1 MTTNSHTAHNT
12 NALDTTP
19 ESTAAQHASH
29 LGAHGEHAAHSAHG
43 HAEHGTQAQQES
55 HAGHGHSAHATQA
68 AHADHVDHAA
78 HGGRDSQT
86 AHGDHAA
93 HGAHSGHGGH
103 GTGDAVAAP
112 QGNHAGHGD
121 HGAHAA
127 GLPGGLQITQDGYTL
142 DLETTVAQP
151 GVIDFRFRIL
161 GPDGAAV
168 TEFDP
173 IHDRELHLIVAR
185 RELTGFWH
193 VHPRR
198 EADGTW
204 TIQLELPEAG
214 AYRVFTDIAPRALGR
229 TITLGADLAIAGHYA
244 PQPVPAVNRST
255 EVDGYTVT
263 VDGELRAE
271 GDLLTLTVRKDGAP
285 VTDLQPYL
293 AAFGHL
299 VILRAGDLA
308 YVHVHPNGEPGDGI
322 TPSGPE
328 ISFHTA
334 VPGPGTYRL
343 FLDFQHGDVVRT
355 AAFTL
360 TAE

>member
-1 MTTNSHTAHNT
+1 MTTNAHAGHHTHADAATQPAH
-12 NALDTTP
+12 AGHHAARGIDTDDH
-19 ESTAAQHASH
+19 AAHQH
-29 LGAHGEHAAHSAHG
+29 HGEHAAPEQTDPNG
-43 HAEHGTQAQQES
+43 E
-55 HAGHGHSAHATQA
+55 HAGHS
-68 AHADHVDHAA
+68 
-78 HGGRDSQT
+78 
-86 AHGDHAA
+86 
-93 HGAHSGHGGH
+93 
-103 GTGDAVAAP
+103 DA
-112 QGNHAGHGD
+112 HAGH
-121 HGAHAA
+121 AA
-127 GLPGGLQITQDGYTL
+127 GAPGGLLITQDGYTL
-142 DLETTVAQP
+142 DPETTIAEP
-151 GVIDFRFRIL
+151 GGIDFRFRIL
-161 GPDGAAV
+161 GPDGSPV

-193 VHPRR
+193 VHPQR

-204 TIQLELPEAG
+204 AIRLELPEAG

-244 PQPVPAVNRST
+244 PQPVPAIARAT
-255 EVDGYTVT
+255 EVDGYDVT

-271 GDLLTLTVRKDGAP
+271 GDLLTLTVRKNGEP

-308 YVHVHPNGEPGDGI
+308 YIHVHPNGEPGDGI
-322 TPSGPE
+322 TPSGSE
-328 ISFHTA
+328 ITFHTA

-343 FLDFQHGDVVRT
+343 FLDFQHNNVVRT

-360 TAE
+360 AVPPLRVFEPGSGATPAALAADGVARGK

>member
-1 MTTNSHTAHNT
+1 MTTNAHAGHTTHVDPAAQPGHIEQGTAH
-12 NALDTTP
+12 
-19 ESTAAQHASH
+19 
-29 LGAHGEHAAHSAHG
+29 GG
-43 HAEHGTQAQQES
+43 HAEHGGGAHALHSGHAPQGGAHEGHEAHTEHGGGA
-55 HAGHGHSAHATQA
+55 HAGHGTHT
-68 AHADHVDHAA
+68 
-78 HGGRDSQT
+78 
-86 AHGDHAA
+86 
-93 HGAHSGHGGH
+93 
-103 GTGDAVAAP
+103 
-112 QGNHAGHGD
+112 AGHD
-121 HGAHAA
+121 A
-127 GLPGGLQITQDGYTL
+127 GLPGGLRITQDGYTL
-142 DLETTVAQP
+142 DLETTIAEP
-151 GVIDFRFRIL
+151 GKIDFRFRIL
-161 GPDGAAV
+161 GPDGSAV
-168 TEFDP
+168 TEFDA

-204 TIQLELPEAG
+204 AIQLDLPEAG

-244 PQPVPAVNRST
+244 PQPVPAVNRAID
-255 EVDGYTVT
+255 VDGYQVT
-263 VDGELRAE
+263 VAGELRAE
-271 GDLLTLTVRKDGAP
+271 GDLLTLTVRKNGKA

-308 YVHVHPNGEPGDGI
+308 YVHVHPNGEPGDGT

-328 ISFHTA
+328 VTFHTA

-343 FLDFQHGDVVRT
+343 FLDFKHADVVRT

-360 TAE
+360 TTTPQPKKEHQH

>member
-1 MTTNSHTAHNT
+1 MTTNAHAGHTAHV
-12 NALDTTP
+12 NAAAQP
-19 ESTAAQHASH
+19 GHVEQSTA
-29 LGAHGEHAAHSAHG
+29 HGG
-43 HAEHGTQAQQES
+43 HAEHGGGAHARHNGHAPQGGAHEGHEAHSEHDGGT
-55 HAGHGHSAHATQA
+55 HAGHGTHA
-68 AHADHVDHAA
+68 
-78 HGGRDSQT
+78 
-86 AHGDHAA
+86 
-93 HGAHSGHGGH
+93 GGH
-103 GTGDAVAAP
+103 D
-112 QGNHAGHGD
+112 
-121 HGAHAA
+121 A
-127 GLPGGLQITQDGYTL
+127 GLPGGLRITQDGYAL
-142 DLETTVAQP
+142 DLDTTIAEP
-151 GVIDFRFRIL
+151 GKIDFRFRIL
-161 GPDGAAV
+161 GPDGSAV
-168 TEFDP
+168 TEFDA

-204 TIQLELPEAG
+204 VIQLDLPEAG

-244 PQPVPAVNRST
+244 PQQVPVVNRTT
-255 EVDGYTVT
+255 EVDGYQVA
-263 VDGELRAE
+263 VAGELRAE
-271 GDLLTLTVRKDGAP
+271 GDLLTLTVRKDGEP

-328 ISFHTA
+328 VTFHTA

-343 FLDFQHGDVVRT
+343 FLDFQHNDVVRT

-360 TAE
+360 TTLEITTP

>member
-1 MTTNSHTAHNT
+1 MTTNAHAGHHTHAGH
-12 NALDTTP
+12 ADT
-19 ESTAAQHASH
+19 A
-29 LGAHGEHAAHSAHG
+29 HAAHQNNHADNGIDTAAHAAHQG
-43 HAEHGTQAQQES
+43 HGKHAAADHGDA
-55 HAGHGHSAHATQA
+55 HAGH
-68 AHADHVDHAA
+68 
-78 HGGRDSQT
+78 
-86 AHGDHAA
+86 
-93 HGAHSGHGGH
+93 
-103 GTGDAVAAP
+103 
-112 QGNHAGHGD
+112 
-121 HGAHAA
+121 AA
-127 GLPGGLQITQDGYTL
+127 GAPGGLLVTQDGYTL
-142 DLETTVAQP
+142 DLDTTIAAP
-151 GVIDFRFRIL
+151 GAIDFRFRIL

-193 VHPRR
+193 VHPVR

-204 TIQLELPEAG
+204 VIRLDLPEAG

-244 PQPVPAVNRST
+244 PQPVPAVGRT
-255 EVDGYTVT
+255 ATVDGYEVT

-308 YVHVHPNGEPGDGI
+308 YVHVHPNGEPGDGV
-322 TPSGPE
+322 TPAGPE
-328 ISFHTA
+328 ITFHTA

-343 FLDFQHGDVVRT
+343 FLDFRHGEVVRT

-360 TAE
+360 TAGIAAPRHAEHAGHAHHH

>member
-1 MTTNSHTAHNT
+1 M
-12 NALDTTP
+12 
-19 ESTAAQHASH
+19 
-29 LGAHGEHAAHSAHG
+29 
-43 HAEHGTQAQQES
+43 
-55 HAGHGHSAHATQA
+55 
-68 AHADHVDHAA
+68 
-78 HGGRDSQT
+78 
-86 AHGDHAA
+86 
-93 HGAHSGHGGH
+93 
-103 GTGDAVAAP
+103 
-112 QGNHAGHGD
+112 
-121 HGAHAA
+121 
-127 GLPGGLQITQDGYTL
+127 
-142 DLETTVAQP
+142 
-151 GVIDFRFRIL
+151 
-161 GPDGAAV
+161 

-204 TIQLELPEAG
+204 VIRLELPEAG

-244 PQPVPAVNRST
+244 PQPVPAVGRT
-255 EVDGYTVT
+255 AEVDGYEVT

-322 TPSGPE
+322 TPAGPE
-328 ISFHTA
+328 ITFHTA

-343 FLDFQHGDVVRT
+343 FLDFRHEDTVRT

-360 TAE
+360 TAPQTVAHAHHH

>member
-1 MTTNSHTAHNT
+1 MTTNAHAGHHTHAGH
-12 NALDTTP
+12 ADTATQP
-19 ESTAAQHASH
+19 AGHQDN
-29 LGAHGEHAAHSAHG
+29 HAAHG
-43 HAEHGTQAQQES
+43 IDTN
-55 HAGHGHSAHATQA
+55 
-68 AHADHVDHAA
+68 DHAA
-78 HGGRDSQT
+78 HQHHGKHT
-86 AHGDHAA
+86 APEQAASTGEHANHGDA
-93 HGAHSGHGGH
+93 HTA
-103 GTGDAVAAP
+103 
-112 QGNHAGHGD
+112 HAGH
-121 HGAHAA
+121 AA
-127 GLPGGLQITQDGYTL
+127 GAPGGLLVTQDGYTL
-142 DLETTVAQP
+142 DLATTIAEP
-151 GVIDFRFRIL
+151 GGIDFRFRIL
-161 GPDGAAV
+161 GPDGTAV

-193 VHPRR
+193 VHPVR

-204 TIQLELPEAG
+204 AIRLDLPEAG

-244 PQPVPAVNRST
+244 PQPVPSVARAT
-255 EVDGYTVT
+255 EVDGYEVT

-271 GDLLTLTVRKDGAP
+271 GDLLTLTVRKNGEP

-328 ISFHTA
+328 ITFHTA

-343 FLDFQHGDVVRT
+343 FLDFKHNDIVRT
-355 AAFTL
+355 SAFTL
-360 TAE
+360 TTTPQQAPDHGNHH

>member
-1 MTTNSHTAHNT
+1 MTTNAHAGHHAHTEHQHHHAGHGI
-12 NALDTTP
+12 DTTERAPRQHGKHAAP
-19 ESTAAQHASH
+19 E
-29 LGAHGEHAAHSAHG
+29 HGEHA
-43 HAEHGTQAQQES
+43 
-55 HAGHGHSAHATQA
+55 
-68 AHADHVDHAA
+68 
-78 HGGRDSQT
+78 
-86 AHGDHAA
+86 
-93 HGAHSGHGGH
+93 GHGG
-103 GTGDAVAAP
+103 A
-112 QGNHAGHGD
+112 HAC
-121 HGAHAA
+121 HAA
-127 GLPGGLQITQDGYTL
+127 GAPGGLLITQDGYTL
-142 DLETTVAQP
+142 DLDTTVAEP
-151 GVIDFRFRIL
+151 GAIDFRFRIL
-161 GPDGAAV
+161 GPDGTPV
-168 TEFDP
+168 TEFDL

-193 VHPRR
+193 VHPVR

-204 TIQLELPEAG
+204 AIQLELPEAG

-244 PQPVPAVNRST
+244 PQPVPAVGRT
-255 EVDGYTVT
+255 ATVDGYEVT

-308 YVHVHPNGEPGDGI
+308 YVHVHPNGEPGDGV
-322 TPSGPE
+322 TPAGPE
-328 ISFHTA
+328 ITFHTA

-343 FLDFQHGDVVRT
+343 FLDFRHGDVVRT

-360 TAE
+360 TAAVAAPQHAHHH

>member
-1 MTTNSHTAHNT
+1 MTTNAHAGHHAHTEH
-12 NALDTTP
+12 
-19 ESTAAQHASH
+19 QHH
-29 LGAHGEHAAHSAHG
+29 
-43 HAEHGTQAQQES
+43 
-55 HAGHGHSAHATQA
+55 HAGHGIDTTERAPHQHGK
-68 AHADHVDHAA
+68 HAA
-78 HGGRDSQT
+78 PEHGE
-86 AHGDHAA
+86 
-93 HGAHSGHGGH
+93 
-103 GTGDAVAAP
+103 
-112 QGNHAGHGD
+112 HAGHGD
-121 HGAHAA
+121 AHAGHAA
-127 GLPGGLQITQDGYTL
+127 GAPGGLLVTQDGYTL
-142 DLETTVAQP
+142 DLDTTVAEP
-151 GVIDFRFRIL
+151 GAIDFRFRIL
-161 GPDGAAV
+161 GPDGTPV

-193 VHPRR
+193 VHPVR

-204 TIQLELPEAG
+204 AIQLELPEAG
-214 AYRVFTDIAPRALGR
+214 AYRVFTDIAPKELGR

-244 PQPVPAVNRST
+244 PQPVPAVGRIAT
-255 EVDGYTVT
+255 VDGYEVT

-308 YVHVHPNGEPGDGI
+308 YVHVHPNGEPGDGV
-322 TPSGPE
+322 TPAGPE
-328 ISFHTA
+328 ITFHTA

-343 FLDFQHGDVVRT
+343 FLDFRHGDVVRT

-360 TAE
+360 TAAVAAPQHTHHH

>member
-1 MTTNSHTAHNT
+1 MTTNAHAGHTH
-12 NALDTTP
+12 
-19 ESTAAQHASH
+19 
-29 LGAHGEHAAHSAHG
+29 HAADTVEQTGTADQLNHVTTGIDANG
-43 HAEHGTQAQQES
+43 HAEHHDHGRHAAADSAPQAHGTAHTAAAHTADDA
-55 HAGHGHSAHATQA
+55 HAGHEAHTE
-68 AHADHVDHAA
+68 
-78 HGGRDSQT
+78 HGG
-86 AHGDHAA
+86 A
-93 HGAHSGHGGH
+93 
-103 GTGDAVAAP
+103 
-112 QGNHAGHGD
+112 HAGHD
-121 HGAHAA
+121 A

-142 DLETTVAQP
+142 DLDTTIAEP
-151 GVIDFRFRIL
+151 GRIDFRFRIL
-161 GPDGAAV
+161 GPDRSPV
-168 TEFDP
+168 TEFDA

-204 TIQLELPEAG
+204 VIQLDLPEAG

-229 TITLGADLAIAGHYA
+229 TITLGADLAISGHYA
-244 PQPVPAVNRST
+244 PQPVPAVARAT
-255 EVDGYTVT
+255 EVDGYEVT
-263 VDGELRAE
+263 VGGELRAE
-271 GDLLTLTVRKDGAP
+271 GDLLTLTVRKNGEP

-308 YVHVHPNGEPGDGI
+308 YVHVHPNGEPGDGV

-328 ISFHTA
+328 ITFHTA

-343 FLDFQHGDVVRT
+343 FLDFKHNDVVRT

-360 TAE
+360 TTTPEPTPDHGHHH

>member
-1 MTTNSHTAHNT
+1 MTTNAHAGHVN
-12 NALDTTP
+12 
-19 ESTAAQHASH
+19 TAAQPGHAEQ
-29 LGAHGEHAAHSAHG
+29 GTAHGA
-43 HAEHGTQAQQES
+43 HAEHG
-55 HAGHGHSAHATQA
+55 GDAHAPHNGHAAQGGA
-68 AHADHVDHAA
+68 HEAHDAHAEHGGGAHADHNA
-78 HGGRDSQT
+78 HT
-86 AHGDHAA
+86 
-93 HGAHSGHGGH
+93 
-103 GTGDAVAAP
+103 
-112 QGNHAGHGD
+112 AGHD
-121 HGAHAA
+121 A
-127 GLPGGLQITQDGYTL
+127 GLPGGLRITQDGYTL
-142 DLETTVAQP
+142 DLDTTIAEP
-151 GVIDFRFRIL
+151 GKIDFRFRIL
-161 GPDGAAV
+161 GPDGSAV
-168 TEFDP
+168 TEFDA

-204 TIQLELPEAG
+204 VIQLDLPEAG
-214 AYRVFTDIAPRALGR
+214 AYRVFTDIAPRAHGR

-244 PQPVPAVNRST
+244 PQPVPAVNRTT
-255 EVDGYTVT
+255 EVDGYEVT

-271 GDLLTLTVRKDGAP
+271 GDLLTLTVRENGEP
-285 VTDLQPYL
+285 VADLQPYL

-328 ISFHTA
+328 VTFHTA

-343 FLDFQHGDVVRT
+343 FLDFKHNDVVRT

-360 TAE
+360 TAVPPLRAFESGSGITPAALATDGAARGK

>member
-1 MTTNSHTAHNT
+1 MTTTAHT
-12 NALDTTP
+12 THTTHVNA
-19 ESTAAQHASH
+19 AAQRGHAEQIT
-29 LGAHGEHAAHSAHG
+29 AHVEPGGHAGHSSHAAHNGGAHALHDGHAPHGGAHDG
-43 HAEHGTQAQQES
+43 HAEHG
-55 HAGHGHSAHATQA
+55 GG
-68 AHADHVDHAA
+68 AHADHSAHTAA
-78 HGGRDSQT
+78 
-86 AHGDHAA
+86 
-93 HGAHSGHGGH
+93 
-103 GTGDAVAAP
+103 
-112 QGNHAGHGD
+112 HAGHD
-121 HGAHAA
+121 AD
-127 GLPGGLQITQDGYTL
+127 LPGGLRITQDGYTL
-142 DLETTVAQP
+142 DLDTTIAAP
-151 GVIDFRFRIL
+151 GRIDFRFRIL
-161 GPDGAAV
+161 GPDGSAV
-168 TEFDP
+168 TEFDA

-193 VHPRR
+193 VHPQR

-204 TIQLELPEAG
+204 VIQLDLPEAG

-244 PQPVPAVNRST
+244 PQPVPAVNRAT
-255 EVDGYTVT
+255 EVDGYEVS
-263 VDGELRAE
+263 VDGELRTE
-271 GDLLTLTVRKDGAP
+271 GDLLTLTVRKNSEP

-328 ISFHTA
+328 ITFHTA

-343 FLDFQHGDVVRT
+343 FLDFKHNDVVRT

-360 TAE
+360 ATTPQQTHEHQH